1 MKLPSKNKKT
11 HSSLI
16 RFPLSY
22 NYKHSLYNGI
32 FFGHLKLPMLKPLYK
47 KGDRTSVANW
57 VNQSVNH
64 FTHPL
69 CQVFD
74 TGHISKG
81 IVHKF
86 MYGIT
91 CLFCP
96 TQWLALCF
104 ISGGGGPHIMLEYQT
119 RGVAMSTSNDVV
131 LYHCTNLLFP
141 QKHVHLHVQ
150 FIQDGGQEGAYFK
163 GEITHSLPKLSFFS
177 LIGSTIRKIQ
187 CFSEMKLLWKC
198 LLDVP
203 HFSQCTVEAA
213 WQNCFT
219 FCNVSCE
226 MSLI

>member
-104 ISGGGGPHIMLEYQT
+104 ISGGGGSTHHVGVPDTWCSNEYFQWCCVVPLHKLTLPPETCPFACSVHTGWGT
-119 RGVAMSTSNDVV
+119 R
-131 LYHCTNLLFP
+131 
-141 QKHVHLHVQ
+141 
-150 FIQDGGQEGAYFK
+150 
-163 GEITHSLPKLSFFS
+163 
-177 LIGSTIRKIQ
+177 R
-187 CFSEMKLLWKC
+187 C
-198 LLDVP
+198 LL
-203 HFSQCTVEAA
+203 
-213 WQNCFT
+213 
-219 FCNVSCE
+219 
-226 MSLI
+226 